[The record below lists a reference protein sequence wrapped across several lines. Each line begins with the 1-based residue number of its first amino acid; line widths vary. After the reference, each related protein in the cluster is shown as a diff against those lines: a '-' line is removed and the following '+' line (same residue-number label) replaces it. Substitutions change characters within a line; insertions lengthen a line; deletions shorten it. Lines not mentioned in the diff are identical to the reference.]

1 MDIALIAVV
10 AALLF
15 TLVTLI
21 SALVGYHFRATA
33 RIHRRHAAELREF
46 ADAFEQ
52 MRRDYDAMTERWQ
65 EMAAQ
70 MRQRTGG
77 NS

>member
-1 MDIALIAVV
+1 MDTALIAAVV
-10 AALLF
+10 AVL
-15 TLVTLI
+15 
-21 SALVGYHFRATA
+21 SALVAVHFAITA
-33 RIHRRHAAELREF
+33 RIHRRYAAKLRES
-46 ADAFEQ
+46 ADAFGQ

-70 MRQRTGG
+70 VRQRTGG